1 MADVEVRDHNTIR
14 PEQREPEITRT
25 ALVIGGGIAGP
36 VAAMALQK
44 AGVHATVF
52 EAYETS
58 ADGVGGGLSI
68 AANGLNAL
76 EVLGADDVVL
86 RIGMPITSMV
96 VQSWTGKRLAE
107 LGALPGLPAMQF
119 VWRSELYRALS
130 DEAAR
135 RGIRIV
141 HGKRLVDTEST
152 RGGVTAHFADATQ
165 ATAEIL
171 IGADGIR
178 STARSLIDPD
188 APPPRYDGLIS
199 FAARMSCTGLDS
211 TDGTM
216 YMIFGK
222 RAFFGYQVYADGS
235 GDWFVNLPHPRPITL
250 DEARAVPA
258 ATWLHVLREAFA
270 EDRSPARD
278 LLRRT
283 GADDLLVVGPM
294 EDLPRVPTWSGG
306 RTVLVGDAAHAT
318 SPSSGQGASL
328 AVESAVQL
336 ARCLR
341 DLPHEQAFA
350 AYEELRRARV
360 EKIIAMGARTNTA
373 KAAGPVARVLRDLV
387 MPAAMKLFMKPE
399 RLAWQFGYR
408 IDWDAPVAGSPHQL
422 TRLAA

>member
-1 MADVEVRDHNTIR
+1 
-14 PEQREPEITRT
+14 
-25 ALVIGGGIAGP
+25 
-36 VAAMALQK
+36 
-44 AGVHATVF
+44 
-52 EAYETS
+52 
-58 ADGVGGGLSI
+58 
-68 AANGLNAL
+68 
-76 EVLGADDVVL
+76 
-86 RIGMPITSMV
+86 
-96 VQSWTGKRLAE
+96 
-107 LGALPGLPAMQF
+107 
-119 VWRSELYRALS
+119 
-130 DEAAR
+130 
-135 RGIRIV
+135 
-141 HGKRLVDTEST
+141 
-152 RGGVTAHFADATQ
+152 
-165 ATAEIL
+165 
-171 IGADGIR
+171 
-178 STARSLIDPD
+178 
-188 APPPRYDGLIS
+188 
-199 FAARMSCTGLDS
+199 
-211 TDGTM
+211 
-216 YMIFGK
+216 
-222 RAFFGYQVYADGS
+222 
-235 GDWFVNLPHPRPITL
+235 
-250 DEARAVPA
+250 
-258 ATWLHVLREAFA
+258 VLREAFA